1 MKKSVSYL
9 FSQVHQPFFIA
20 GIFHAI
26 VVMLLFMLGYKGVLS
41 LNISSVDFHAY
52 SLIYIVFTNFFIG
65 FVFTTFPRFCAHPAI
80 ESKYY
85 NFVFWLFQLG
95 SLVFVLGAFTNLFVL
110 EFGIFLHIFAIFL
123 VLFQLQKIFAKTQKN
138 MKDDPKWVL
147 TSFYFGFFGLI
158 GYLNY
163 FYTSNFNPFWF
174 VFYFFFIFITFVIA
188 QRMVPFFSH
197 SQVAK
202 NIYIVPMFFVALLV
216 KTTCHNFFV
225 ALEPFIDILIGS
237 WIFYEIRRW
246 NVPLKGMVDILKIL
260 HLGLYWLV
268 FGFIGGGVI
277 SLLSESNLMQLQIH
291 IFALGFVTV
300 MLIGFG
306 TRVTLGHSG
315 RTPHADDFTK
325 RVFYALHLLV
335 VVRMLFSLTLEH
347 NMFWLFDLSAALWM
361 VVLIIWGTKYI
372 PMLAKAKK
380 NSYMP

>member
-1 MKKSVSYL
+1 MNKSVSYL

-20 GIFHAI
+20 GIFHA
-26 VVMLLFMLGYKGVLS
+26 VAVMLIFMLSYKGVFS

-80 ESKYY
+80 ESKHY

-95 SLVFVLGAFTNLFVL
+95 SLVFIIGAFTHLFVL
-110 EFGIFLHIFAIFL
+110 EFGVLLHIIAISL
-123 VLFQLQKIFAKTQKN
+123 VLYQLQKIFSKTQKN
-138 MKDDPKWVL
+138 MQDDPRWVL
-147 TSFYFGFFGLI
+147 ASFYFGFLGLI

-163 FYTSNFNPFWF
+163 FYSSSFNPFWF
-174 VFYFFFIFITFVIA
+174 AFYFFFVFITFVIA

-202 NIYIVPMFFVALLV
+202 NIYIVHIFLLALII
-216 KTTCHNFFV
+216 KTTCHNFFISF
-225 ALEPFIDILIGS
+225 EPFIDIIIGA

-260 HLGLYWLV
+260 HLGLYWLA
-268 FGFIGGGVI
+268 FGFIGGGII
-277 SLLSESNLMQLQIH
+277 SLFNDSNLMQLQVH

-315 RTPHADDFTK
+315 RTPHADNFTK

-335 VVRMLFSLTLEH
+335 IVRMLFSLTIEH
-347 NMFWLFDLSAALWM
+347 NMFWLFDLSAVLWM
-361 VVLIIWGTKYI
+361 VVLIIWGARYI

-380 NSYMP
+380 